1 MKAALLASEPRV
13 RMRTTRAR
21 LATGFAHNHERSAIL
36 AHMHRWLIQAL
47 QRQPRWELLA
57 LFARLAAGALFVGF
71 GLGKYV
77 RHQAERDAFERYE
90 IPFPDT
96 ATYLVGSLELIGGV
110 ALLLGLFVRPFAFL
124 LACNMIG
131 AIITAGRVEGGPVHL
146 LLAPALLAATLFL
159 LWAGAGAASL
169 DGRLASRRTGAV

>member
-1 MKAALLASEPRV
+1 MGVERGPPRS
-13 RMRTTRAR
+13 T
-21 LATGFAHNHERSAIL
+21 IL

-47 QRQPRWELLA
+47 QRRPKWQLLA
-57 LFARLAAGALFVGF
+57 LFARLAAGAVFVGF
-71 GLGKYV
+71 GLGKFLG
-77 RHQAERDAFERYE
+77 HESERDAFERYE

-96 ATYLVGSLELIGGV
+96 ATYLIGGLELIGGM

-131 AIITAGRVEGGPVHL
+131 AIITAGRTEGGPVHL

-159 LWAGAGAASL
+159 LWAGGGAASL
-169 DGRLASRRTGAV
+169 DGRRASRRTGAA

>member
-1 MKAALLASEPRV
+1 MRAGLLASQPSHGV
-13 RMRTTRAR
+13 PITRASPP
-21 LATGFAHNHERSAIL
+21 TGFAHNDERSAIL
-36 AHMHRWLIQAL
+36 AQMHRRLIQGL

-57 LFARLAAGALFVGF
+57 LLARLAAGALFVGF
-71 GLGKYV
+71 GLGKFV
-77 RHQAERDAFERYE
+77 RHEAERDAFERYE

-96 ATYLVGSLELIGGV
+96 ATYIVGGLELIGGV

>member
-1 MKAALLASEPRV
+1 MRAGLLASPPSVRV
-13 RMRTTRAR
+13 RTTRAR
-21 LATGFAHNHERSAIL
+21 LPTGFAHNDLRSAIL
-36 AHMHRWLIQAL
+36 AQMRRRLIQRL

-71 GLGKYV
+71 GLGKFV
-77 RHQAERDAFERYE
+77 RHEAERDAFERYE

-96 ATYLVGSLELIGGV
+96 ATYLVGGLELIGGA
-110 ALLLGLFVRPFAFL
+110 ALVLGLFMRPFAFL